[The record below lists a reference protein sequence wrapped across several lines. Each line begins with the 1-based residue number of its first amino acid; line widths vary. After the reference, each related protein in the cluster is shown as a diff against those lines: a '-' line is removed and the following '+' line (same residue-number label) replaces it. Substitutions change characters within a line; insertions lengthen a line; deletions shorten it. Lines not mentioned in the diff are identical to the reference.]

1 MNYEE
6 ASLHFRRRVCII
18 RPLAVSLVV
27 ILLALIKGY
36 GSDDENVRLKL
47 LGTVK
52 TKSST
57 QITDSPW
64 GIQAGSQDESVV
76 AKAAEIGV
84 KWTRLQATWAEI
96 ESERGVYNWEK
107 TDKAFSAALKNG
119 ITPFVTIN
127 GTNKLY
133 VSTRTD
139 LDPKVMELYGNIPLP
154 PTSDPRALKAWLAF
168 VEKLVVRY
176 KDQIKYWEIWNEPN
190 HFAFWGSEPSGKEY
204 GALVKEGAVL
214 IRKLDPQASVLA
226 GALAGLDPKFTDDF
240 LSAGNKD
247 LVDIITF
254 HNYSIIPEER
264 IYKAAEVWDV
274 IRKHNP
280 RIRLWQ
286 GECGSASHSSTSG
299 YRGASPWGPVIQA
312 KWLLRQ
318 SFTDTYFC
326 RADMS
331 NYFLLGFGRSR
342 REPQKRDFLTR
353 IDSILG
359 YPEKGGSRVRAVGT
373 NEKCLL
379 DNPSMKPKPGFFA
392 YQNLCA
398 VMDRR
403 YKPTEIK
410 HGITIK
416 DTGVFSGIGPDDDAF
431 PSVPLVASYRT
442 DKGRSLLAYW
452 LPWHPQEIIRTATI
466 DLKVMD
472 IEFNE
477 PVLVDLLSGR
487 VYNLAEISK
496 TDKEIVFRN
505 IPLADYPFIL
515 MEKDDIELVSKK

>member
-1 MNYEE
+1 MNTGNGLLQFHRKEQG
-6 ASLHFRRRVCII
+6 AR
-18 RPLAVSLVV
+18 
-27 ILLALIKGY
+27 LLAISLIAILVALSRGY
-36 GSDDENVRLKL
+36 GGDDENVRLKL

-52 TKSST
+52 TKSSI
-57 QITDSPW
+57 QITNSPW
-64 GIQAGSQDESVV
+64 GIQAGSQDEPVV
-76 AKAAEIGV
+76 AKAGEIGV

-107 TDKAFSAALKNG
+107 TDKAFSTALKNG

-133 VSTRTD
+133 VNTRTD
-139 LDPKVMELYGNIPLP
+139 LDPKVMELYGNIPMP
-154 PTSDPRALKAWLAF
+154 PTSDPRALKAWLSF
-168 VEKLVVRY
+168 VEQLILRY
-176 KDQIKYWEIWNEPN
+176 KDRIKYWEIWNEPN

-204 GALVKEGAVL
+204 GALVKQGATL
-214 IRKLDPQASVLA
+214 IRKLDPQAFVLA

-240 LSAGNKD
+240 LSVGNKD

-264 IYKAAEVWDV
+264 IYKAVEVWDV

-286 GECGSASHSSTSG
+286 GECGTASNSSTSG
-299 YRGASPWGPVIQA
+299 YRGVSPWGPVIQA

-326 RADMS
+326 RAEMS

-342 REPQKRDFLTR
+342 KVPQKRDFLTSL
-353 IDSILG
+353 DSVLG
-359 YPEKGGSRVRAVGT
+359 FPDKGGTRVRAVGT

-379 DNPSMKPKPGFFA
+379 ENPGMKPKPGFYA

-398 VMDRR
+398 VMDGR
-403 YKPTEIK
+403 YKPSDVTHK
-410 HGITIK
+410 VTIK
-416 DTGVFSGIGPDDDAF
+416 DPGIFYGIGPDDDAF
-431 PSVPLVASYRT
+431 PSVPLVASFST
-442 DKGRSLLAYW
+442 ADGSSLLAYW
-452 LPWHPQEIIRTATI
+452 VPWHPQEIICTATI
-466 DLKVMD
+466 DLETNIQFKH
-472 IEFNE
+472 

-487 VYNLAEISK
+487 VYEIEEYSK
-496 TDKEIVFRN
+496 TDRGCVLRS

-515 MEKDDIELVSKK
+515 MERDQIELVGRN